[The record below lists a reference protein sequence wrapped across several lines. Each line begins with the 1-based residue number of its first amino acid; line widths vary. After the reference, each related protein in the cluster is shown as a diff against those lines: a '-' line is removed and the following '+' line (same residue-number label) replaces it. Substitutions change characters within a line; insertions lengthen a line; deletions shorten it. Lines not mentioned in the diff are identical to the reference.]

1 MKEPSKCSC
10 RCGKKRLLAS
20 ALMLVVAAL
29 AIVAVIIAAVAAS
42 DADSRPYRAEFS
54 RRTDVFTEETTSRS
68 SVTTSGS
75 DSETAEE
82 ETEKAP
88 AGLTEGAFVC
98 TLTME
103 KTAWEVSETPKIT
116 LEFGLTDDSYGE
128 GSLRLRLYC
137 ADFYLSDSIFI
148 EEYTF
153 DLHGFEGKNAPDRAE
168 LSLMRGS
175 FTEKGAEDETSVS
188 DVPSEFAF
196 GKLYLSFEFI
206 PDEGNTVFGYD
217 DWYEDEDDDMIDEAD
232 TEGFW
237 VGGFWCAYSVTPNE
251 IAFAR
256 RDVDSGDFF
265 AERVIKQYRSGK
277 LDDAELCRAYYFLA
291 FGDCTYISATSPIST
306 GSTLLGYYSKT
317 LRAIAREPVSDE
329 EILALVAKTGPY
341 PTEHDDSLGVS
352 QTRAR
357 ELAMLILGVL
367 KNQEV
372 ISADEYERE
381 LDSLKNEGNFVT
393 SPPEFNSAFR
403 KYRKL
408 IEENVFTHG

>member
-29 AIVAVIIAAVAAS
+29 AIVAIIIAAVAVS
-42 DADSRPYRAEFS
+42 GADSRPYRAEFS

-68 SVTTSGS
+68 SVTTSVS
-75 DSETAEE
+75 DSETEAV
-82 ETEKAP
+82 TEKAP

-196 GKLYLSFEFI
+196 GKLYLSFDFI

-367 KNQEV
+367 KDQEV

-393 SPPEFNSAFR
+393 SPPAFNSAFR

>member
-20 ALMLVVAAL
+20 ALMLGVAAL

-68 SVTTSGS
+68 SVTTSVS
-75 DSETAEE
+75 DSETEAV
-82 ETEKAP
+82 TEKVP

-137 ADFYLSDSIFI
+137 ADFYLSDSILI

-265 AERVIKQYRSGK
+265 AARVIKQYRSGK

-367 KNQEV
+367 RDQEV
-372 ISADEYERE
+372 VSADEYERE

>member
-20 ALMLVVAAL
+20 ALMLGVAAL

-68 SVTTSGS
+68 SVTTSVS
-75 DSETAEE
+75 DSETVEE
-82 ETEKAP
+82 ETEKTP

-137 ADFYLSDSIFI
+137 ADFYLSDSILI

-153 DLHGFEGKNAPDRAE
+153 DLHGFDGKKAPDRAE

-232 TEGFW
+232 TEGVW

-265 AERVIKQYRSGK
+265 AERVIKQYRSGT

-367 KNQEV
+367 RDQEV
-372 ISADEYERE
+372 VSADEYERE

>member
-68 SVTTSGS
+68 SVTTSVS
-75 DSETAEE
+75 DSETEAV
-82 ETEKAP
+82 TEKVP

-265 AERVIKQYRSGK
+265 AERVIKQYRSGT

>member
-29 AIVAVIIAAVAAS
+29 AIVAVIIAAVAVS
-42 DADSRPYRAEFS
+42 GADSRPYRAEFS

-68 SVTTSGS
+68 SVTTSVS
-75 DSETAEE
+75 DSETEAVI
-82 ETEKAP
+82 EKAP

-367 KNQEV
+367 KDQEV

-393 SPPEFNSAFR
+393 SPPAFNSAFR

>member
-68 SVTTSGS
+68 SVTTAVS
-75 DSETAEE
+75 DSETEAV
-82 ETEKAP
+82 TEKVP

-128 GSLRLRLYC
+128 GSLMLRLYC
-137 ADFYLSDSIFI
+137 ADFYLSDSILI

-168 LSLMRGS
+168 LSLMRGRL
-175 FTEKGAEDETSVS
+175 AEDGTA
-188 DVPSEFAF
+188 DATSEFAF

-265 AERVIKQYRSGK
+265 AERVIKQYRSGT

-367 KNQEV
+367 RDQEV
-372 ISADEYERE
+372 VSADEYERE

>member
-20 ALMLVVAAL
+20 ALMLGVAAL

-68 SVTTSGS
+68 SVTTSVS
-75 DSETAEE
+75 DSETEAV
-82 ETEKAP
+82 TEKVP

-265 AERVIKQYRSGK
+265 AERVIKQYRSGT

-367 KNQEV
+367 KDQEV

-393 SPPEFNSAFR
+393 SPPAFNSAFR

>member
-20 ALMLVVAAL
+20 ALMLGVAAL

-68 SVTTSGS
+68 SVTTSVS
-75 DSETAEE
+75 DSETEAV
-82 ETEKAP
+82 TEKVP

-265 AERVIKQYRSGK
+265 AERVIKQYRSGT

-352 QTRAR
+352 QPRAR

-367 KNQEV
+367 KDQEV

-393 SPPEFNSAFR
+393 SPPAFNSAFR

>member
-20 ALMLVVAAL
+20 ALMLGVAAL

-68 SVTTSGS
+68 SVTTSVS
-75 DSETAEE
+75 DSETEAV
-82 ETEKAP
+82 TEKVP

-265 AERVIKQYRSGK
+265 AERVIKQYRSGT

>member
-29 AIVAVIIAAVAAS
+29 AIVAIIIAAVAVS
-42 DADSRPYRAEFS
+42 GADSRPYRAEFS

-68 SVTTSGS
+68 SVTTSVS
-75 DSETAEE
+75 DSETEAV
-82 ETEKAP
+82 TEKAP

-237 VGGFWCAYSVTPNE
+237 VVGFWCAYSVTPNE
-251 IAFAR
+251 TAFAR

-367 KNQEV
+367 KDQEV

-381 LDSLKNEGNFVT
+381 LDSLKNKGNFVT
-393 SPPEFNSAFR
+393 SPPAFNSAFR

>member
-68 SVTTSGS
+68 SVTTSVS
-75 DSETAEE
+75 DSETEAV
-82 ETEKAP
+82 TEKAP

-137 ADFYLSDSIFI
+137 ADFYLSDSILI

-367 KNQEV
+367 KDQEV
-372 ISADEYERE
+372 VSADEYERE

>member
-20 ALMLVVAAL
+20 ALMLGVAAL

-68 SVTTSGS
+68 SVTTSVS
-75 DSETAEE
+75 DSETEAV
-82 ETEKAP
+82 TEKVP

-232 TEGFW
+232 TEGVW

-265 AERVIKQYRSGK
+265 AERVIKQYRSGT

-367 KNQEV
+367 KDQEV
-372 ISADEYERE
+372 VSADEYERE

>member
-20 ALMLVVAAL
+20 ALMLGVAAL

-68 SVTTSGS
+68 SVTTSVS
-75 DSETAEE
+75 DSETEAV
-82 ETEKAP
+82 TEKVP

-153 DLHGFEGKNAPDRAE
+153 DFHGFEGKNAPDRAE

-232 TEGFW
+232 TEGVW

-265 AERVIKQYRSGK
+265 AERVIKQYRSGT

-367 KNQEV
+367 KDQEV
-372 ISADEYERE
+372 VSADEYERE

>member
-20 ALMLVVAAL
+20 ALMLGVAAL

-68 SVTTSGS
+68 SVTTSVS
-75 DSETAEE
+75 DSETEAV
-82 ETEKAP
+82 TEKSP

-137 ADFYLSDSIFI
+137 ADFYLSDSILI

-168 LSLMRGS
+168 LSLMRGRL
-175 FTEKGAEDETSVS
+175 AEDGTA
-188 DVPSEFAF
+188 DATSEFAF

-232 TEGFW
+232 TEGVW

-265 AERVIKQYRSGK
+265 AERVIKQYRSGT

>member
-20 ALMLVVAAL
+20 ALMLGVAAL

-68 SVTTSGS
+68 SVTTSVS
-75 DSETAEE
+75 DSETEAV
-82 ETEKAP
+82 TEKVP

-232 TEGFW
+232 TEGVW

-251 IAFAR
+251 IALAR

-265 AERVIKQYRSGK
+265 AERVIKQYRSGT

-341 PTEHDDSLGVS
+341 PTEHDDSLSVS

-367 KNQEV
+367 KDQEV

-381 LDSLKNEGNFVT
+381 LDSLKDEGNFVT
-393 SPPEFNSAFR
+393 SPPAFNSAFK

-408 IEENVFTHG
+408 IEENILTHE

>member
-68 SVTTSGS
+68 SVTTSVS
-75 DSETAEE
+75 DSETEAV
-82 ETEKAP
+82 TEKAP

-137 ADFYLSDSIFI
+137 ADFYLSDSILI

-232 TEGFW
+232 TEGVW

-367 KNQEV
+367 KDQEV
-372 ISADEYERE
+372 VSADEYERE

>member
-1 MKEPSKCSC
+1 M
-10 RCGKKRLLAS
+10 LAS

-29 AIVAVIIAAVAAS
+29 AIVAVIIAAVAVS
-42 DADSRPYRAEFS
+42 GADSRPYRAEFS

-68 SVTTSGS
+68 SVTTSVS
-75 DSETAEE
+75 DSETEAV
-82 ETEKAP
+82 TEKAP

-367 KNQEV
+367 KDQEV

-393 SPPEFNSAFR
+393 SPPAFNSAFR

>member
-29 AIVAVIIAAVAAS
+29 AIVAVIVAAVAVS
-42 DADSRPYRAEFS
+42 GADSRPYRAEFS

-68 SVTTSGS
+68 SVTTSVS
-75 DSETAEE
+75 DSETEAV
-82 ETEKAP
+82 TEKVP

-137 ADFYLSDSIFI
+137 ADFYLSDSILI

-168 LSLMRGS
+168 LSLMRGRL
-175 FTEKGAEDETSVS
+175 AEDGTA
-188 DVPSEFAF
+188 DATSEFAF

-232 TEGFW
+232 TEGVW

-265 AERVIKQYRSGK
+265 AERVIKQYRSGT

-291 FGDCTYISATSPIST
+291 FGDCTYIGATSPIST

>member
-20 ALMLVVAAL
+20 ALMLGVAAL

-137 ADFYLSDSIFI
+137 ADFYLSDSILI

-153 DLHGFEGKNAPDRAE
+153 DLHGFEGKNAPDMAE
-168 LSLMRGS
+168 LSLMRGRL
-175 FTEKGAEDETSVS
+175 AEDGTA
-188 DVPSEFAF
+188 DATSEFAF

-206 PDEGNTVFGYD
+206 PAEGNTVFGYD
-217 DWYEDEDDDMIDEAD
+217 D
-232 TEGFW
+232 G
-237 VGGFWCAYSVTPNE
+237 
-251 IAFAR
+251 
-256 RDVDSGDFF
+256 
-265 AERVIKQYRSGK
+265 
-277 LDDAELCRAYYFLA
+277 
-291 FGDCTYISATSPIST
+291 
-306 GSTLLGYYSKT
+306 
-317 LRAIAREPVSDE
+317 
-329 EILALVAKTGPY
+329 
-341 PTEHDDSLGVS
+341 
-352 QTRAR
+352 
-357 ELAMLILGVL
+357 
-367 KNQEV
+367 
-372 ISADEYERE
+372 
-381 LDSLKNEGNFVT
+381 
-393 SPPEFNSAFR
+393 
-403 KYRKL
+403 
-408 IEENVFTHG
+408 

>member
-29 AIVAVIIAAVAAS
+29 AIVAVIIAAVAVS
-42 DADSRPYRAEFS
+42 GADSRPYRAEFS

-68 SVTTSGS
+68 SVTTSVS
-75 DSETAEE
+75 DSETEAV
-82 ETEKAP
+82 TEKVP

-137 ADFYLSDSIFI
+137 ADFYLSDSILI

-168 LSLMRGS
+168 LSLMRGRL
-175 FTEKGAEDETSVS
+175 AEDETSVS

-265 AERVIKQYRSGK
+265 AERVIKQYRSGT

>member
-68 SVTTSGS
+68 SVTTAVS
-75 DSETAEE
+75 DSETEAV
-82 ETEKAP
+82 TEKVP

-217 DWYEDEDDDMIDEAD
+217 DWYEDEDDDMIDEA
-232 TEGFW
+232 
-237 VGGFWCAYSVTPNE
+237 
-251 IAFAR
+251 
-256 RDVDSGDFF
+256 
-265 AERVIKQYRSGK
+265 
-277 LDDAELCRAYYFLA
+277 ELCRAYYFLA

-367 KNQEV
+367 RDQEV
-372 ISADEYERE
+372 VSADEYERE

>member
-1 MKEPSKCSC
+1 MMREPSKSPC

-20 ALMLVVAAL
+20 MFMLVVAAL
-29 AIVAVIIAAVAAS
+29 AIVAVIIAAAAVS
-42 DADSRPYRAEFS
+42 GADSRPYRAEFS

-68 SVTTSGS
+68 SVTTSVS
-75 DSETAEE
+75 DSETEAV
-82 ETEKAP
+82 TEKSP

-137 ADFYLSDSIFI
+137 ADFYLSDSILI

-168 LSLMRGS
+168 LSLMRGRL
-175 FTEKGAEDETSVS
+175 AEDGTA
-188 DVPSEFAF
+188 DATSEFAF

-265 AERVIKQYRSGK
+265 AERVIKQYRSGT

-367 KNQEV
+367 RDQEV
-372 ISADEYERE
+372 VSADEYERE

>member
-20 ALMLVVAAL
+20 ALMLGVAAL

-68 SVTTSGS
+68 SVTTSVS
-75 DSETAEE
+75 DSETEAV
-82 ETEKAP
+82 TEKAP

-153 DLHGFEGKNAPDRAE
+153 DLHGFEGKNAPDSAE

-232 TEGFW
+232 TEGVW

-265 AERVIKQYRSGK
+265 AERVIKQYRSGT

-393 SPPEFNSAFR
+393 SPPAFNSAFR

>member
-68 SVTTSGS
+68 SVTTAVS
-75 DSETAEE
+75 DSETEAV
-82 ETEKAP
+82 TEKVP

-265 AERVIKQYRSGK
+265 AERVIKQYRSGT

-367 KNQEV
+367 RDQEV
-372 ISADEYERE
+372 VSADEYERE

>member
-20 ALMLVVAAL
+20 ALMLGVAAL

-68 SVTTSGS
+68 SVTTSVS
-75 DSETAEE
+75 DSETEAV
-82 ETEKAP
+82 TEKVP

-232 TEGFW
+232 TEGVW

-265 AERVIKQYRSGK
+265 AERVIKQYRSGT

-367 KNQEV
+367 RDQEV
-372 ISADEYERE
+372 VSADEYERE

>member
-29 AIVAVIIAAVAAS
+29 AIVAVIIAAVAVS
-42 DADSRPYRAEFS
+42 GADSRPYRAEFS

-68 SVTTSGS
+68 SVTTSVS
-75 DSETAEE
+75 DSETEAV
-82 ETEKAP
+82 TEKAP

-137 ADFYLSDSIFI
+137 ADFYLSDSILI

-153 DLHGFEGKNAPDRAE
+153 DLHGFEGKNAPDMAE

-217 DWYEDEDDDMIDEAD
+217 DWYEDEDEDMIDEAD

-265 AERVIKQYRSGK
+265 AERVIKQYRSGT
-277 LDDAELCRAYYFLA
+277 LDDAELFRAYYFLA

-352 QTRAR
+352 QTRAG
-357 ELAMLILGVL
+357 ACH
-367 KNQEV
+367 
-372 ISADEYERE
+372 ADTR
-381 LDSLKNEGNFVT
+381 SPEG
-393 SPPEFNSAFR
+393 SGGRFR
-403 KYRKL
+403 RR
-408 IEENVFTHG
+408 VRA

>member
-20 ALMLVVAAL
+20 ALMLGVAAL

-75 DSETAEE
+75 DSETVEE
-82 ETEKAP
+82 ETEKTP

-357 ELAMLILGVL
+357 ELAMLTLGVL
-367 KNQEV
+367 KDQEV

>member
-20 ALMLVVAAL
+20 ALMLGVAAL

-68 SVTTSGS
+68 SVTTSVS
-75 DSETAEE
+75 DSETEAV
-82 ETEKAP
+82 TEKVP

-232 TEGFW
+232 TEGGW

-265 AERVIKQYRSGK
+265 AERVIKQYRSGT

-367 KNQEV
+367 KDQEV

>member
-75 DSETAEE
+75 DSETEAV
-82 ETEKAP
+82 TEKAP

-367 KNQEV
+367 RDQEV
-372 ISADEYERE
+372 VSADEYERE

>member
-1 MKEPSKCSC
+1 M
-10 RCGKKRLLAS
+10 LAS

-68 SVTTSGS
+68 SVTTSVS
-75 DSETAEE
+75 DSETEAV
-82 ETEKAP
+82 TEKAP

-232 TEGFW
+232 TEGVW

>member
-1 MKEPSKCSC
+1 MMREPSKSPC

-20 ALMLVVAAL
+20 MFMLVVAAL
-29 AIVAVIIAAVAAS
+29 AIVAVIIAAAAVS
-42 DADSRPYRAEFS
+42 GADSRPYRAEFS

-68 SVTTSGS
+68 SVTTSVS
-75 DSETAEE
+75 DSETEAV
-82 ETEKAP
+82 TEKSP

-137 ADFYLSDSIFI
+137 ADFYLSDSILI

-168 LSLMRGS
+168 LSLMRGRL
-175 FTEKGAEDETSVS
+175 AEDGTA
-188 DVPSEFAF
+188 DATSEFAF

-206 PDEGNTVFGYD
+206 PAEGNTVFGYD

-232 TEGFW
+232 TEGVW

-367 KNQEV
+367 KDQEV

-393 SPPEFNSAFR
+393 SPPAFNSAFR

>member
-20 ALMLVVAAL
+20 ALMLGVAAL

-341 PTEHDDSLGVS
+341 PTEHDDSLSVS

-367 KNQEV
+367 KDQEV

-381 LDSLKNEGNFVT
+381 LDSLKDEENFVT
-393 SPPEFNSAFR
+393 SPPAFNSAFK

-408 IEENVFTHG
+408 IEENILTHE

>member
-29 AIVAVIIAAVAAS
+29 AIVAVIIAAVAVS
-42 DADSRPYRAEFS
+42 GADSRPYRAEFS

-68 SVTTSGS
+68 SVTTSVS
-75 DSETAEE
+75 DSETEAV
-82 ETEKAP
+82 TEKAP

-232 TEGFW
+232 TEGVW

-265 AERVIKQYRSGK
+265 AERVIKQYRSGT

-408 IEENVFTHG
+408 IEKNVFTHG

>member
-68 SVTTSGS
+68 SVTTSVS
-75 DSETAEE
+75 DSETEAV
-82 ETEKAP
+82 TEKAP

-232 TEGFW
+232 TEGVW

-367 KNQEV
+367 KDQEV
-372 ISADEYERE
+372 VSADEYERE

-408 IEENVFTHG
+408 LEENVFTHG

>member
-10 RCGKKRLLAS
+10 QCGKKRLLAS

-29 AIVAVIIAAVAAS
+29 VIVAVIIAAVAAS

-68 SVTTSGS
+68 SVTTAGS
-75 DSETAEE
+75 DSETEE

-88 AGLTEGAFVC
+88 AGLIEGAFVC

-103 KTAWEVSETPKIT
+103 KTAWAASETPKIK
-116 LEFGLTDDSYGE
+116 LEFGLIDDSYGE

-137 ADFYLSDSIFI
+137 DDLYLSDSILI

-153 DLHGFEGKNAPDRAE
+153 DLHGFEGKNAPDSAE

-175 FTEKGAEDETSVS
+175 LAEDGTA
-188 DVPSEFAF
+188 DATSEFAF

-206 PDEGNTVFGYD
+206 PSEGNTVFGYD
-217 DWYEDEDDDMIDEAD
+217 DWYEDEDEDMADEAD
-232 TEGFW
+232 TEGIW

-265 AERVIKQYRSGK
+265 AERVIKQYRIGK

-306 GSTLLGYYSKT
+306 GNTLPGYYSKT

-341 PTEHDDSLGVS
+341 STEHDDSLSVS

-367 KNQEV
+367 KDQEV

-381 LDSLKNEGNFVT
+381 LDSLKDEGNFVT
-393 SPPEFNSAFR
+393 SPPAFNSAFK

-408 IEENVFTHG
+408 IEENILTHE

>member
-68 SVTTSGS
+68 SVTTSVS
-75 DSETAEE
+75 DSETEAV
-82 ETEKAP
+82 TEKAP

-232 TEGFW
+232 TEGVW

-265 AERVIKQYRSGK
+265 AERVIKQYRSGT

-367 KNQEV
+367 KDQEV

-393 SPPEFNSAFR
+393 SPPAFNSAFR

>member
-20 ALMLVVAAL
+20 ALMLGVAAL

-68 SVTTSGS
+68 SVTTSVS
-75 DSETAEE
+75 DSETEAV
-82 ETEKAP
+82 TEKVP

-137 ADFYLSDSIFI
+137 ADFYLSDSILI

-153 DLHGFEGKNAPDRAE
+153 DLHGFEGKNAPDSAE

-232 TEGFW
+232 TEGVW

-251 IAFAR
+251 ITFAR

-265 AERVIKQYRSGK
+265 AERVIKQYRSGT